1 MHTLI
6 RTGAAR
12 RVGSLIIGVVLI
24 VVVTI
29 VAFGSDGQ
37 GNGGQNNN
45 QGQTS
50 NAHTDDGQIAKCD
63 LARPLTEA
71 HGLVGSEKEGFF
83 NDERVRRE
91 FACAGLA
98 ITVDSTGSRE
108 MPSML
113 SHAEYNFAFPS
124 SSPTAQK
131 IMDERGITERYTPF
145 SSPMAVA
152 TFQPIVNVLTRAGI
166 IQTATDGSP
175 VVDIAALVDT
185 ARRSIRWDQ
194 LPGNTEYP
202 ARKAVLLNTT
212 DPRDSNSAIMYLAI
226 ASHVA
231 NGNAVVTTQD
241 QVRRV
246 MPNLCQLMLGQGD
259 MPETSQVLFNR
270 YLVDGMGRTPAALV
284 YEAQFVTTAPGHK
297 PDISGDRVLLF
308 PRPTV
313 YSRHTLVPLDGP
325 DGTGHRVG
333 QALRDDPKLTQL
345 AAEYGFRPERP
356 PSDNPAGS
364 RPSPPDVV
372 EPPSFEIMES
382 MLGAFEPGG
391 QCTG

>member
-6 RTGAAR
+6 RTRAAR
-12 RVGSLIIGVVLI
+12 RMGSLIIGVVLI

-37 GNGGQNNN
+37 GNGDQSNPS
-45 QGQTS
+45 QTK
-50 NAHTDDGQIAKCD
+50 NARDDEGQIAKCD
-63 LARPLTEA
+63 LARPLTEVR
-71 HGLVGSEKEGFF
+71 GLIGSEKEEFF

-98 ITVDSTGSRE
+98 ITVDTTGSRE

-113 SHAEYNFAFPS
+113 SRAEYNFAFPS

-131 IMDERGITERYTPF
+131 IMDERRITERYTPF

-166 IQTATDGSP
+166 VQTAAGGSP
-175 VVDIAALVDT
+175 VVDIAALINA
-185 ARRSIRWDQ
+185 ARGGLRWDQ
-194 LPGNTEYP
+194 LPGNTEYLV
-202 ARKAVLLNTT
+202 RKAVLLNTT

-231 NGNAVVTTQD
+231 NGNAVVMAQD

-246 MPNLCQLMLGQGD
+246 MPDLCRLVLGQGD
-259 MPETSQVLFNR
+259 MPETSQVLFNH
-270 YLVDGMGRTPAALV
+270 YLVDGMARTPAALV
-284 YEAQFVTTAPGHK
+284 YEAQFVTTASGRK
-297 PDISGDRVLLF
+297 PDDRVLLF

-313 YSRHTLVPLDGP
+313 YSRHTLIPLDGP
-325 DGTGHRVG
+325 DGAGHRVG
-333 QALRDDPKLTQL
+333 QTLRDDPKLTQL
-345 AAEYGFRPERP
+345 AAEHGFRPERP
-356 PSDNPAGS
+356 SDPAGS
-364 RPSPPDVV
+364 RPSPADVV

-382 MLGAFEPGG
+382 MLGSFEPSG